1 MPRKRLDAG
10 LSIRKA
16 ITPVQAGIQT
26 NQFTSGIDHAGNITN
41 FTKNCAGKSFFSSRL
56 KGDFS

>member
-1 MPRKRLDAG
+1 MDAG

-56 KGDFS
+56 QGDFS